1 MQIINVEEFEESFV
15 IHFGTEAKKINAYTL
30 ASTLVAFAD
39 VAKAANSI
47 LNPGYEVEVVVE
59 ALGSGSFRARIKTF
73 YKGLNN
79 LWSNQNLRAI
89 VLSILASY
97 IYQNTI
103 APNQEVKVTVD
114 DSQVQIV
121 QGNKTI
127 IIPRHIHD
135 ALKEVEKSE
144 KFSQEIQKT
153 FDAVEKDPEIKSFG
167 ITKNLDDPEPTFVV
181 EREKFPKLEFT
192 IPEEPENS
200 RIVVEVVE
208 LQILKAILERSKRR
222 WEFVWR
228 GIKISAPVLDEN
240 FYQKFFK
247 RVITLAPGD
256 SLQVKMKIYQKRDS
270 GTGIYTNERYEIM
283 EVQEH
288 IPSPKQKYLI

>member
-1 MQIINVEEFEESFV
+1 MTMQIINVEEFEESFV

-39 VAKAANSI
+39 AAKSANSI

-59 ALGSGSFRARIKTF
+59 SLGSGSFRARIKTF

-103 APNQEVKVTVD
+103 APNQEVKVMVD
-114 DSQVQIV
+114 ESQVQII
-121 QGNKTI
+121 QGDKTI
-127 IIPRHIHD
+127 IIPRHVHD

-144 KFSQEIQKT
+144 KFTQDIQRT

-167 ITKNLDDPEPTFVV
+167 ITKNIDDVETTFVV
-181 EREKFPKLEFT
+181 EREKFPKLECI
-192 IPEEPENS
+192 IPKEM
-200 RIVVEVVE
+200 R
-208 LQILKAILERSKRR
+208 
-222 WEFVWR
+222 
-228 GIKISAPVLDEN
+228 
-240 FYQKFFK
+240 
-247 RVITLAPGD
+247 TLG
-256 SLQVKMKIYQKRDS
+256 S
-270 GTGIYTNERYEIM
+270 
-283 EVQEH
+283 
-288 IPSPKQKYLI
+288 

>member
-39 VAKAANSI
+39 AAKAANSI

-59 ALGSGSFRARIKTF
+59 ALGSGSFRAKIKTF

-103 APNQEVKVTVD
+103 APSQEVKVTVD

-144 KFSQEIQKT
+144 KFSQDIQKT

-167 ITKNLDDPEPTFVV
+167 ITKYIEDPQPTFVV

-200 RIVVEVVE
+200 RIIVEVVE

-228 GIKISAPVLDEN
+228 GIKISAPVIDEN

-270 GTGIYTNERYEIM
+270 DTGIYTNERYEIM
-283 EVQEH
+283 EVQKH

>member
-1 MQIINVEEFEESFV
+1 M
-15 IHFGTEAKKINAYTL
+15 
-30 ASTLVAFAD
+30 
-39 VAKAANSI
+39 
-47 LNPGYEVEVVVE
+47 
-59 ALGSGSFRARIKTF
+59 
-73 YKGLNN
+73 
-79 LWSNQNLRAI
+79 
-89 VLSILASY
+89 
-97 IYQNTI
+97 
-103 APNQEVKVTVD
+103 TVD

-121 QGNKTI
+121 QGNKII

-144 KFSQEIQKT
+144 KFSQDIQRT

-167 ITKNLDDPEPTFVV
+167 ITKYLDDAEPTFVV

-192 IPEEPENS
+192 VAEEPVNS

-208 LQILKAILERSKRR
+208 LQILKAILERSRRR

-270 GTGIYTNERYEIM
+270 VTGIYTNEKYEIM
-283 EVQEH
+283 EVQSH
-288 IPSPKQKYLI
+288 IPSPKQRYLI